1 MTQEQRYSQDD
12 LAAIFGRTTR
22 TIYAWRQ
29 RGIVPPPHRI
39 FREPY
44 WTEAQVN
51 RIRINVEEVYG
62 SLLKSA
68 EVDTETK

>member
-1 MTQEQRYSQDD
+1 MNENRYSQDD
-12 LAAIFGRTTR
+12 LAALFGRTVR

-44 WTEAQVN
+44 WTEAQVA
-51 RIRINVEEVYG
+51 RIKINVAEVYG
-62 SLLKSA
+62 SLQKSEEVKA
-68 EVDTETK
+68 ESQ